1 MLARMPRAEVVAPD
15 EVAVVHVM
23 NFFSFQFSVF
33 SFQFSVFSFQF
44 SVFSFQFSVFSF
56 QFSGCRV

>member
-44 SVFSFQFSVFSF
+44 SVFSFQFS
-56 QFSGCRV
+56 GCRV

>member
-1 MLARMPRAEVVAPD
+1 MARVQPAEVVAPD
-15 EVAVVHVM
+15 EVAVVYMM
-23 NFFSFQFSVF
+23 NFG

-56 QFSGCRV
+56 QFSGCKV